1 MMLSW
6 MWRREVS
13 IRRWRHVAS
22 GLTLRTNS
30 GTRLPSYFY
39 RLSSRAQRTYL
50 KSDSV
55 ERFDF
60 VAGDAARNSLDALMR
75 VLETGNLAATATCA
89 RELTAEICRGLR
101 TPPVLVEVRGVRP
114 RNTRGELHGLFYPY
128 DPRMRRQPYIVL
140 WMRTAQRHDVVKPKT
155 FVRTLMHEIGHY
167 LDYAYLRLD
176 DSYHTRGF
184 FQRESSL
191 VRALFNS

>member
-1 MMLSW
+1 M
-6 MWRREVS
+6 
-13 IRRWRHVAS
+13 AT
-22 GLTLRTNS
+22 GLNLRPNS
-30 GTRLPSYFY
+30 ETRLPSFFY

-55 ERFDF
+55 ERFDYAPS
-60 VAGDAARNSLDALMR
+60 VAARNSLDALMR
-75 VLETGNLAATATCA
+75 VLETGNLAACTTCA
-89 RELTAEICRGLR
+89 RALTAEICRGLA
-101 TPPVLVEVRGVRP
+101 TPPVSVEARSVRP
-114 RNTRGELHGLFYPY
+114 RNARGELHGLFYPY
-128 DPRMRRQPYIVL
+128 DPRTRRQPYIVL

-167 LDYAYLRLD
+167 LDYAHLRLE

>member
-1 MMLSW
+1 MEVDVATGLS
-6 MWRREVS
+6 
-13 IRRWRHVAS
+13 
-22 GLTLRTNS
+22 LRTNS
-30 GTRLPSYFY
+30 QTRLPSYFY

-55 ERFDF
+55 ERFDY
-60 VAGDAARNSLDALMR
+60 VASVAARNSLDALMR
-75 VLETGNLAATATCA
+75 VLETGNLAACTTCA
-89 RELTAEICRGLR
+89 RALTAEICRGLA
-101 TPPVLVEVRGVRP
+101 TPPVNVEIRGVRP

-128 DPRMRRQPYIVL
+128 DARMRRQPYIVL

-167 LDYAYLRLD
+167 LDYAHLRLE

>member
-1 MMLSW
+1 M
-6 MWRREVS
+6 EAV
-13 IRRWRHVAS
+13 VAT

-30 GTRLPSYFY
+30 ETRLPAYFY

-50 KSDSV
+50 KSESV

-60 VAGDAARNSLDALMR
+60 APSAAARNSLDALMR
-75 VLETGNLAATATCA
+75 VLESGNLAATTTCA
-89 RELTAEICRGLR
+89 RALTAEICRGLM

-128 DPRMRRQPYIVL
+128 DPRNRRQPYIVL

-167 LDYAYLRLD
+167 LDYALLRLE
-176 DSYHTRGF
+176 DSYHTQGF
-184 FQRESSL
+184 FKRESSL
-191 VRALFNS
+191 VRALFNE